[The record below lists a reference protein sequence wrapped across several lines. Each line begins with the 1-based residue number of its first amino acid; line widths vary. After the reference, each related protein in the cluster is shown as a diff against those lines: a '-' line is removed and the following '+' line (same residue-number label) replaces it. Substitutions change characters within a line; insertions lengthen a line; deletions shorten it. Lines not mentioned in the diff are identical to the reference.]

1 MEVSA
6 GVGVQARIGGDQNLP
21 QHLGQ
26 HDEVPVCL
34 VLEDLFIPRLTIAQW
49 SLNFHLKFEVS
60 LSLHSS

>member
-34 VLEDLFIPRLTIAQW
+34 VLEVWKIYLFL
-49 SLNFHLKFEVS
+49 VS
-60 LSLHSS
+60 L

>member
-34 VLEDLFIPRLTIAQW
+34 VLEDLFIPRLTIIAQ
-49 SLNFHLKFEVS
+49 
-60 LSLHSS
+60 

>member
-6 GVGVQARIGGDQNLP
+6 GVGVGVQARIGGDQNLP

-34 VLEDLFIPRLTIAQW
+34 VLEDLFIPRLTIAQ
-49 SLNFHLKFEVS
+49 
-60 LSLHSS
+60 